1 MKRSGAPL
9 TTTTTT
15 TTTSVDNVGDNGGGT
30 GVKEIRGPLGDEHE
44 RREGVN
50 VEQVLRGLELPTGS
64 ISK

>member
-9 TTTTTT
+9 TTTTTA
-15 TTTSVDNVGDNGGGT
+15 TTTSVDNVGGT